1 MCDFSCYGGISKEWL
16 AVEAASPTPPQSGK
30 MDPVEMRNDANASR
44 EAMAA
49 ELLPAFVDKVGL
61 IDVSVQA
68 RDGFTLE
75 GRLCWPKSGKGPA
88 LYMHLHG
95 GGYLFGTLSSEDAIC
110 AGPAI
115 RTAAQMP
122 TVVLNL
128 NYRHT
133 LEYVYPTAWLDV
145 QDALAWIHA
154 VALPEYGIDPARV
167 VVGGI
172 STGANLAAA
181 LVLEQHLGRLPQQ
194 QQQQQQQLPVI
205 SGQVLMSPSLV
216 HCEETM

>member
-1 MCDFSCYGGISKEWL
+1 
-16 AVEAASPTPPQSGK
+16 
-30 MDPVEMRNDANASR
+30 
-44 EAMAA
+44 
-49 ELLPAFVDKVGL
+49 
-61 IDVSVQA
+61 
-68 RDGFTLE
+68 
-75 GRLCWPKSGKGPA
+75 
-88 LYMHLHG
+88 MHLHG

-216 HCEETM
+216 RGAGALRRNHVDDHTRGLDVMLDVAVFICSLIGDTRLLEVQL